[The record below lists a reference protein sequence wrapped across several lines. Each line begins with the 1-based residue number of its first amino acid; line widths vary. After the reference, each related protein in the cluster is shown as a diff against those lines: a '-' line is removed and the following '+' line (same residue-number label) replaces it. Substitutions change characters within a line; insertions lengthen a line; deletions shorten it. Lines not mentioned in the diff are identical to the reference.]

1 MNLEYFLLFTII
13 ITLLLLL
20 IQRTESGKRRIVIF
34 TMIIPAILIR
44 NWANYRDMETE
55 AWAALATAILLNALF
70 WLVIGR
76 YNPVP
81 SSEDIRV
88 LGLDD

>member
-20 IQRTESGKRRIVIF
+20 IQRTESGKRRVVIVA
-34 TMIIPAILIR
+34 MIIPAILIR
-44 NWANYRDMETE
+44 NWANFRDMETE
-55 AWAALATAILLNALF
+55 AWAALGAAIVLNLLF
-70 WLVIGR
+70 WVLIGR